1 MLVII
6 KPSKSEN
13 DKKWIVTAAVIH
25 DFLMIFKIIFF

>member
-6 KPSKSEN
+6 KQSKTEN

-25 DFLMIFKIIFF
+25 IGVNDF

>member
-6 KPSKSEN
+6 KPRESKN

-25 DFLMIFKIIFF
+25 IGFNDF

>member
-6 KPSKSEN
+6 KPSKSKN

-25 DFLMIFKIIFF
+25 IGVNDF